1 MNLDGLQLPARAIVR
16 SSAADGQGYRATV
29 EILNGRGEPTGQ
41 TLPDLPLDPLFEGRD
56 GAGWFAPP
64 KVGRIVAVAW
74 MGGSAGHPVI
84 VSAAWQ
90 QPAVPSIP
98 VAAGEGALQDGD
110 GGELRYRGGGR
121 WHLIDGQGAEFGVDG
136 KLWLLRGD
144 GDDLHAVQIAWLD
157 ALDALLDALIA
168 ALTVADHDTG
178 SGGTGAPLPFSGGTI
193 AAFTAVKAQVAVVRT
208 REAKV
213 LRS

>member
-1 MNLDGLQLPARAIVR
+1 MNLDGVQFPVRAIVR
-16 SSAADGQGYRATV
+16 SSAADADGYRATV
-29 EILNGRGEPTGQ
+29 EVLDGAGQPTGQ
-41 TLPDLPLDPLFEGRD
+41 VLPDLPLDPLFEGRD

-74 MGGSAGHPVI
+74 MGGSAGHLVI
-84 VSAAWQ
+84 VSTGWR

-110 GGELRYRGGGR
+110 GGELRYQGGGR
-121 WHLIDGQGAEFGVDG
+121 WHLIDGQGAELGVDG

-144 GDDLHAVQIAWLD
+144 GDDLHAVQVAWLA
-157 ALDALLDALIA
+157 ALDSLIDTLIA
-168 ALTVADHDTG
+168 AVDIGLHTFNPA
-178 SGGTGAPLPFSGGTI
+178 TI
-193 AAFTAVKAQVAVVRT
+193 AALNGVKAQVAAVKT